1 MGPENFQNH
10 QEENQN
16 TGWENMQD
24 IEKATPKS
32 MILEKIKN
40 NNNVKKVFAAVGLAA
55 GLAAGVAG
63 LSSNSEPATQ
73 NLATETADINYD
85 EMLGQIQNIKDN
97 FSNVAD
103 RISAQRE
110 RDARMYESKN
120 TPEPP
125 ERPLPTRHPELPSN
139 ELSGGESEEIK
150 KLREE
155 ARVQNIKHDLSSQEV
170 KDSRFEQ
177 NKPAQSQSISSSE
190 TPNSYE
196 WVLSSEQ
203 EADYTPAGHF
213 DIPAESQQNYAD
225 QTKDDEA
232 DRSPVIHDEPELAS
246 DSEQPAGS
254 EDWNNWGDPVD

>member
-32 MILEKIKN
+32 VILEKIKN

-73 NLATETADINYD
+73 NLATETANINYD

-110 RDARMYESKN
+110 RDAREQSEAIQPEVDPLQFEMPDNVMPGDEWRSPGLEQEENYDNYNYAESSHYEAM
-120 TPEPP
+120 PGP
-125 ERPLPTRHPELPSN
+125 R
-139 ELSGGESEEIK
+139 SEDY
-150 KLREE
+150 
-155 ARVQNIKHDLSSQEV
+155 VG
-170 KDSRFEQ
+170 
-177 NKPAQSQSISSSE
+177 SSSE
-190 TPNSYE
+190 AQDMSPNASLDTAAHNNSEPDRE
-196 WVLSSEQ
+196 W
-203 EADYTPAGHF
+203 DNWDTPA
-213 DIPAESQQNYAD
+213 D
-225 QTKDDEA
+225 
-232 DRSPVIHDEPELAS
+232 
-246 DSEQPAGS
+246 
-254 EDWNNWGDPVD
+254 

>member
-110 RDARMYESKN
+110 RDAREQSEAIQPEVDQLQFEMPDNVIPGDEWRSPGLEQEENYDNYNYAQPSHYEAM
-120 TPEPP
+120 PGP
-125 ERPLPTRHPELPSN
+125 R
-139 ELSGGESEEIK
+139 SEDYVE
-150 KLREE
+150 
-155 ARVQNIKHDLSSQEV
+155 
-170 KDSRFEQ
+170 
-177 NKPAQSQSISSSE
+177 SSSE
-190 TPNSYE
+190 AQEMSPNS
-196 WVLSSEQ
+196 
-203 EADYTPAGHF
+203 EAETAPHDNNEEPAGGR
-213 DIPAESQQNYAD
+213 DW
-225 QTKDDEA
+225 DDW
-232 DRSPVIHDEPELAS
+232 DSPID
-246 DSEQPAGS
+246 
-254 EDWNNWGDPVD
+254 